1 LKIKLL
7 FLIILVILVISGY
20 YYSIQQNERVIISLT
35 TSVNDSGLAYM
46 LEEKFEEYHPDIDI
60 QIIASG
66 TGKALEIARR
76 GDADLVLVHNRQMEE
91 EFVENGIGEHRITL
105 MYNNFVLI
113 GPESDPLS
121 ISGNNI
127 TAALEKMALTKNV
140 YDFRFIS
147 RGDLSGTHQFERLL
161 WSKIG
166 IEPTGMKWYIETS
179 SGMGNTLRIA
189 DEKEAY
195 VIIDSGTWQSLKDGK
210 NLVVLSKDDPDTI
223 NPYSLIIVSK
233 NVHPNV
239 NYSGAEKF
247 ILFLI
252 SEEGQR
258 NIGNFKKNNEILF
271 TPIFGKPELIGLQ
284 SEKDSIEYWED
295 RLYNQ

>member
-1 LKIKLL
+1 M
-7 FLIILVILVISGY
+7 SGY
-20 YYSIQQNERVIISLT
+20 YYSIQQDDEVIISLT

-46 LEEKFEEYHPDIDI
+46 LEEKFEEKNSNIDI

-91 EFVENGIGEHRITL
+91 EFVRNGFGEHRITL
-105 MYNNFVLI
+105 MYNKFIIV

-127 TAALEKMALTKNV
+127 TAALEKMALTKNEQK
-140 YDFRFIS
+140 FKFIS
-147 RGDLSGTHQFERLL
+147 RGDLSGTHQFEIEI
-161 WSKIG
+161 WNKIG
-166 IEPTGMKWYIETS
+166 IKPNGMKWYIETS

-189 DEKEAY
+189 DEKDAY
-195 VIIDSGTWQSLKDGK
+195 VIIDSGTWESLKGEK
-210 NLVVLSKDDPDTI
+210 NLVLLNNDDPEAM

-233 NVHPNV
+233 NVHHDV

-252 SEEGQR
+252 SEEGQKE
-258 NIGNFKKNNEILF
+258 ISNFKKNNRILF
-271 TPIFGKPELIGLQ
+271 TPIFGKSELIDLQ
-284 SEKDSIEYWED
+284 SEKNSIEYWED
-295 RLYNQ
+295 KLYN

>member
-1 LKIKLL
+1 M
-7 FLIILVILVISGY
+7 SGY
-20 YYSIQQNERVIISLT
+20 YYSIQQSEKVIISLT

-46 LEEKFEEYHPDIDI
+46 LEEKFEEKHPDIDI

-91 EFVENGIGEHRITL
+91 EFVRNGFGEHKITL
-105 MYNNFVLI
+105 MYNKFILV
-113 GPESDPLS
+113 GPKSDPLA

-127 TAALEKMALTKNV
+127 TAALEKMTLTKDG
-140 YDFRFIS
+140 YDFKFIS
-147 RGDLSGTHQFERLL
+147 RGDRSGTHKFEIEI

-166 IEPTGMKWYIETS
+166 IKPNGMKWYIETS

-189 DEKEAY
+189 EEKEAY
-195 VIIDSGTWQSLKDGK
+195 VIIDSGTWESLKDGK
-210 NLVVLSKDDPDTI
+210 NLVVLSKDDPDAI
-223 NPYSLIIVSK
+223 NPYSLIIVKK

-258 NIGNFKKNNEILF
+258 SIGNFKKDNVILF
-271 TPIFGKPELIGLQ
+271 TPIFGKSELIGIE
-284 SEKDSIEYWED
+284 SEKNSIEYWED
-295 RLYNQ
+295 KLYN